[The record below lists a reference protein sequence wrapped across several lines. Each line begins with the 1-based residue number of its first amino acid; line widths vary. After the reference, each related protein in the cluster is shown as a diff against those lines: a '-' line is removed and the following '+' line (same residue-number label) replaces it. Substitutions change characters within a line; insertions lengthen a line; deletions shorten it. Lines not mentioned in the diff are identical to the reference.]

1 MNGYFFSSNSDLF
14 NGLNVVLQ
22 QSALSVVILF
32 IYQLNNVGLI
42 MPLLIKRMECSIV
55 YKHEM
60 SLKRALLKVRR
71 KHDPVWLFPVKLF
84 VIVCKLNTIIN

>member
-1 MNGYFFSSNSDLF
+1 
-14 NGLNVVLQ
+14 
-22 QSALSVVILF
+22 
-32 IYQLNNVGLI
+32 

-71 KHDPVWLFPVKLF
+71 KHDPAWLFRVKLF
-84 VIVCKLNTIIN
+84 VIVCKCLLLCKVTCKIYNSLHNLAKTNFEKKCNHAIQNGS